1 MMLFP
6 KFKAFVLQLPLTVDE
21 LFLVGTACPTVGLSG
36 SCRAASEWTAC
47 FAWDGLTDSSVFT
60 TTRAASSS
68 RGGKTKRERESKNEG
83 GRGAQ
88 GADSIG

>member
-1 MMLFP
+1 MMFFP
-6 KFKAFVLQLPLTVDE
+6 KFKAFVVQLQLTVDE
-21 LFLVGTACPTVGLSG
+21 LFLVLVGTACPTVGLSG

-68 RGGKTKRERESKNEG
+68 RGGKTKREREQE
-83 GRGAQ
+83 
-88 GADSIG
+88 